1 MLVEWAHHC
10 GLALASQKN
19 ILLMLL
25 TGGFVGSFSHCAGM
39 CGPFVLSQ
47 LTTRLDADPAAR
59 LTEWRRLR
67 GAALLPYHAGRITTY
82 SLLGVAAAAFAAPL
96 KAQPW
101 FHYLAFVLLLGAALL
116 FLGQALRQLQP
127 LLRRFA
133 VWRLPLPRLPAVF
146 LRWQARLFA
155 APTGWRGYAL
165 GLTLG
170 LLPCGL
176 VYAALLAVAA
186 QADPF
191 IALAGMLAFGLGTVP
206 ALVLVGVGGHYVT
219 ARWRSLMRYGAPIIM
234 GANALVLFIVAGG
247 YWK

>member
-1 MLVEWAHHC
+1 MLAEWAHHC
-10 GLALASQKN
+10 GLAFASHKN
-19 ILLMLL
+19 IMLTL
-25 TGGFVGSFSHCAGM
+25 FAGGLVGSFSHCAGM

-47 LTTRLDADPAAR
+47 LTARLDAEPAVP

-82 SLLGVAAAAFAAPL
+82 SLLGVAAATFAAPL

-101 FHYLAFVLLLGAALL
+101 FHALAFTLLVAAALL

-133 VWRLPLPRLPAVF
+133 VWRLPVPVLPAAIQ
-146 LRWQARLFA
+146 RWQARLFA

-176 VYAALLAVAA
+176 IYAALLVVAA
-186 QADPF
+186 QADPLL
-191 IALAGMLAFGLGTVP
+191 ALFGMLAFGLGTVP
-206 ALVLVGVGGHYVT
+206 ALVLVGIGGQYVT
-219 ARWRSLMRYGAPIIM
+219 ARWRALLRYGAPIVM
-234 GANALVLFIVAGG
+234 GANALVLFMVAGG